1 MDPVTIGMAAVSM
14 GSTIYGGIEGAK
26 GAAQKADAQTAMYGY
41 KAAVAQANQRVA
53 AQNAQ
58 QAIQEGGVQAQF
70 AGLRGAQ
77 EYGHLIGAQA
87 ASGLQLGT
95 GSAGRV
101 AASQRAGIQTGE
113 ATTAYDAAR
122 KAYGYQVQG
131 MNFAGEAGLAAM
143 GGQQAQAA
151 KGYDVASVL
160 GGTASSVADK
170 WMQYSKARVFSGSGS
185 GSGSSGGGPGAWL
198 SDALGGWQGTP
209 SGTS

>member
-1 MDPVTIGMAAVSM
+1 MDPVTIGMAAVSI
-14 GSTIYGGIEGAK
+14 GSAIYGGIESAK

-58 QAIQEGGVQAQF
+58 QAIQEGGVAGQF
-70 AGLRGAQ
+70 AGLQGAQ
-77 EYGHLIGAQA
+77 QLGHMTTAQA
-87 ASGLQLGT
+87 ASGLAVGG
-95 GSAGRV
+95 GSAALARAG
-101 AASQRAGIQTGE
+101 QRAGIQTGE

-143 GGQQAQAA
+143 GGQEAQVA

-170 WMQYSKARVFSGSGS
+170 WMQYSKAGVFSGS

-209 SGTS
+209 SGTMTG